1 MNNIK
6 SKTTRGKRE
15 FHLLYLLGFAVG
27 LSKHTFPMDDNRVR
41 LRLNQLNEHL
51 QMHGASAEFTE
62 RFIKQPGEFYNGF
75 MLQVEPFK
83 KTGRVWPKLKSNVVD
98 MRPTSLHAS

>member
-1 MNNIK
+1 MSNIK

-15 FHLLYLLGFAVG
+15 FQLLYLLSFAVG
-27 LSKHTFPMDDNRVR
+27 LSKQTFPMDNNRVR

-51 QMHGASAEFTE
+51 QTHGASAEFTE

-98 MRPTSLHAS
+98 MRPTSLHAN

>member
-1 MNNIK
+1 MKNIK
-6 SKTTRGKRE
+6 SKTIRGKRE
-15 FHLLYLLGFAVG
+15 FQMLFLLGFAVG
-27 LSKHTFPMDDNRVR
+27 LSKQTLPMDDARVR

-51 QMHGASAEFTE
+51 QTHGASAEFTQ

-98 MRPTSLHAS
+98 MRPTYLHAS